1 MTERDKIHIKSIKS
15 ELSFI
20 KNALHEMDKENFI
33 KHDIIQHAVCMSII
47 TIGECANHL
56 SEEFKEENIEIE
68 WIQII
73 AVRNI
78 ATHGYWQLNMEQ
90 IWQAI
95 IEDIPKLNIFFM
107 NYRYYCKVGN
117 LYRR

>member
-1 MTERDKIHIKSIKS
+1 MNERDKIYIYRIKE

-20 KNALHEMDKENFI
+20 KNSLLNKNKEDFMND
-33 KHDIIQHAVCMSII
+33 DIIQHAISMSLI

-56 SEEFKEENIEIE
+56 SEEFKESNPEIE

-78 ATHGYWQLNMEQ
+78 AAHGYWQLNME
-90 IWQAI
+90 
-95 IEDIPKLNIFFM
+95 
-107 NYRYYCKVGN
+107 
-117 LYRR
+117 

>member
-1 MTERDKIHIKSIKS
+1 MNVRDKIHIERIKE
-15 ELSFI
+15 ELTFI
-20 KNALHEMDKENFI
+20 EKIMREMDREAFLC
-33 KHDIIQHAVCMSII
+33 DDVIQHAVSMSLI

-56 SEEFKEENIEIE
+56 SDDFKERYSEIE

-78 ATHGYWQLNMEQ
+78 AAHGYWQLNMEQ

-95 IEDIPKLNIFFM
+95 REDIPKLENFF
-107 NYRYYCKVGN
+107 NNV
-117 LYRR
+117 